1 MPPAGAARPV
11 RVRTR
16 RLRWIPLVWGA
27 LGAVLLLLEMPVWY
41 ALGWAAALALGWGV
55 RLEAP
60 ERAAVWLGRLWFVAA
75 PPAAYSLV
83 EYLNGNNGW
92 TDMSFVQ
99 GALNLCVYS
108 GVAVLLRLLW
118 GRTVAAAR
126 GALIFGWA
134 LGMINH
140 YVVSFR
146 GRTIFP
152 ADLLTLQ
159 TAANVAGGYDYTPD
173 AEQVEATVVFLVLFA
188 LMGLCPRKRGRHKLP
203 IPVGA
208 AGWAALGLL
217 VYGFYMTDFLSW
229 MGISPSMWTTTGNGL
244 ALNFSVCL
252 RYSAGEEPE
261 GYSQERLEE
270 LTAEEGEA
278 PLISVG
284 GAADGTQPVNIIVV
298 MNESFSDLWEVADL
312 ETNQDCLPFWRSLTE
327 NTIRGTAY
335 SSVFGGT
342 TANSEYEFLTGNT
355 TAFLPTGAVGYQL
368 YISDNEPSLVG
379 QLSALGYSTLA
390 MHPYYSSGWN
400 RVAVYEDFGFETVL
414 FNRDFT
420 GVEYIRGYI
429 SDRTNYENLI
439 ARFEDKEE
447 GAPFF
452 LFNVTMQNHSGY
464 TVPWTNLERTVWL
477 TGEREG
483 KYPTV
488 DQYLSLI
495 YQSDQALEYLVDY
508 FAQVE
513 EPTLLLVFGDHQPQ
527 VASAFYTDV
536 MGGPLS
542 ALDCGTAQT
551 KYAVPFLIW
560 ANYDIPEAQG
570 VELSLNY
577 LSTLLMQTANLPL
590 TGYQQTLS
598 RYYQVLPVVNTM
610 GYRDGMGTWSDRE
623 EDLTPAAQ
631 AALADYRI
639 LCYANVFDKAA
650 RPEDF
655 FFLAA
660 GA

>member
-118 GRTVAAAR
+118 GRTLAAAR
-126 GALIFGWA
+126 GVLAFGWA

-335 SSVFGGT
+335 HRGG
-342 TANSEYEFLTGNT
+342 G
-355 TAFLPTGAVGYQL
+355 LP
-368 YISDNEPSLVG
+368 
-379 QLSALGYSTLA
+379 
-390 MHPYYSSGWN
+390 
-400 RVAVYEDFGFETVL
+400 AVYLGQRALPGGAALRPGVL
-414 FNRDFT
+414 HP
-420 GVEYIRGYI
+420 GH
-429 SDRTNYENLI
+429 
-439 ARFEDKEE
+439 
-447 GAPFF
+447 AP
-452 LFNVTMQNHSGY
+452 
-464 TVPWTNLERTVWL
+464 
-477 TGEREG
+477 
-483 KYPTV
+483 
-488 DQYLSLI
+488 
-495 YQSDQALEYLVDY
+495 
-508 FAQVE
+508 
-513 EPTLLLVFGDHQPQ
+513 LLLQRVEP
-527 VASAFYTDV
+527 
-536 MGGPLS
+536 GG
-542 ALDCGTAQT
+542 
-551 KYAVPFLIW
+551 
-560 ANYDIPEAQG
+560 G
-570 VELSLNY
+570 VRGLRL
-577 LSTLLMQTANLPL
+577 
-590 TGYQQTLS
+590 
-598 RYYQVLPVVNTM
+598 
-610 GYRDGMGTWSDRE
+610 
-623 EDLTPAAQ
+623 
-631 AALADYRI
+631 
-639 LCYANVFDKAA
+639 
-650 RPEDF
+650 
-655 FFLAA
+655 
-660 GA
+660 